1 MGTREKQPFC
11 AKQFWF
17 QITQGREVEEEVE
30 VEAEVEVEVTQVE
43 VEVEVLVVRAEDCPC
58 FPEMNL

>member
-17 QITQGREVEEEVE
+17 QITQGREVEEVEVGAEEVE
-30 VEAEVEVEVTQVE
+30 VDVTQ